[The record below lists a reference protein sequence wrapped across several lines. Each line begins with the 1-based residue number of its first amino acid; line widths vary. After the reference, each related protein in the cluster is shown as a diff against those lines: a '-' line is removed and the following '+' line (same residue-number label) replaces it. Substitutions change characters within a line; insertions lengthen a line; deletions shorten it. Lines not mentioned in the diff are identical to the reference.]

1 MKDVSGFTCDLK
13 ENIIELASRYV
24 CPNRIA
30 TFRQLGTVPV
40 MGKREGNYFWD
51 LDGRRLF
58 DVHINGG
65 TFNLGHRNP
74 EIISALKEALDHYDI
89 GNHHLAST
97 ARTSL
102 AEALV
107 AATGPNMQFCVFTPS
122 GTEAVDVAIRS
133 ARHATKRR
141 KVISFVGAYHGH
153 GGLGFQAGDEK
164 QLRLFLSE
172 STGEDFLRVPFN
184 DLHAMESALKNGDAA
199 AVLCEIIPATS
210 GFPMPSPGFYPGV
223 KKLCEAKGTF
233 LIADEVQTGLM
244 RTGTLWASQGYGI
257 EPDIVVCGKGLSGGV
272 YPIAAAILSKDAG
285 AWLSEDGWGHSSTFG
300 GSELGCVVAMKVL
313 EIVRRPGVAENVR
326 SISSRLSQGLEAIR
340 KRHPFLLE
348 IRQNGLVIGLK
359 FDNPLGGPLMTAC
372 AFETGLWAFPAGFER
387 SVLQF
392 KPNLLVDAT
401 AADEALSLLERS
413 IELCEN
419 RFLGGRNENT

>member
-1 MKDVSGFTCDLK
+1 MGDVSGFALERK
-13 ENIIELASRYV
+13 ESIIELASRYV

-65 TFNLGHRNP
+65 TYNLGHRNP
-74 EIISALKEALDHYDI
+74 EIIKALMEALEHYDI
-89 GNHHLAST
+89 GNHHFVST
-97 ARTSL
+97 VRTRL
-102 AEALV
+102 AETLV
-107 AATGPNMQFCVFTPS
+107 TATGAKMQFCVFTPS

-141 KVISFVGAYHGH
+141 KIISFIGAYHGH
-153 GGLGFQAGDEK
+153 GGLGFQAGDAK
-164 QLRLFLSE
+164 QLEFFLSE
-172 STGEDFLRVPFN
+172 STGEDFIRVPFD
-184 DLHAMESALKNGDAA
+184 DLQAMEEALKSGDAA

-223 KKLCEAKGTF
+223 QKLCRAKGTL

-257 EPDIVVCGKGLSGGV
+257 EPDIVVCGKGLSGGI

-300 GSELGCVVAMKVL
+300 GSELGCVLALKVL
-313 EIVRRPGVAENVR
+313 EIVRRPAVAENVR
-326 SISSRLSQGLEAIR
+326 SVSSRLSQGLEAIR

-348 IRQNGLVIGLK
+348 IRQNGFVIGLK

-392 KPNLLVDAT
+392 KPNLLVDAK

-419 RFLGGRNENT
+419 KFLGGRNENP